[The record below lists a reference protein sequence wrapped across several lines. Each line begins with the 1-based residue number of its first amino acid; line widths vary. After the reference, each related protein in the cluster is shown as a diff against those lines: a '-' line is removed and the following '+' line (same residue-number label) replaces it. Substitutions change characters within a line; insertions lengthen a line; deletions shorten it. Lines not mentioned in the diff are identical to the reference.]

1 MSQRLNDSD
10 VERIAS
16 RVVQKLVVYV
26 VLIAAIVWVGPYIFV
41 AILHAGSTLTQ
52 GMPAAVSIAVMAA
65 MIAVPAL
72 ALVWLWSRRTR

>member
-16 RVVQKLVVYV
+16 RVVQKLVVFAV
-26 VLIAAIVWVGPYIFV
+26 VIAAILWVGPVIFV
-41 AILHAGSTLTQ
+41 AILHAGSTLTR
-52 GMPAAVSIAVMAA
+52 GMPGAVAVAVTAA